1 MAASPL
7 TFLEQRWAA
16 GYSANNSLVRSA
28 TQTTDR
34 QQISGLDYDTHR
46 TISPLGHS
54 VLRMIGRHLYW
65 NCDPIRA
72 AVDEMARLA
81 TSTFFPQFYGTEKEW
96 GREAESYLRE
106 SDNFIDV
113 RGWPF
118 TWSTYL
124 QNLVREVLVDGDQ
137 GTLLAELNDSARVQ
151 VWKSHRIGSR
161 AQSNI
166 VSGGPYDGATIINGC
181 ILNDYGGS
189 YAYAIQPDANY
200 AAQPMAYVSA
210 NNFLL
215 NFLPSTSDALRGYS
229 ALATAAF
236 PMSDRE
242 ESKAYLLLA
251 QKIAA
256 TMAVEIQN
264 QAGQPDRAKALVSA
278 PATAAEAGVAQ
289 ELPKELMKP
298 GRIMYFAGGKG
309 QGIKVVEQDQPGDNV
324 VNYQNEI
331 IREGLQSLGWS
342 YDFSHNPSKV
352 GGAQM
357 RVVIEKIEARLHEIR
372 AMLVG
377 PVARRI
383 TGYRIAKAI
392 KAGFLRENS
401 EWFMWRF
408 QWPAKLTADRKY
420 DSEID
425 LEESLRGLMT
435 DQKFCGRRGDD
446 RDEVYEEVFTE
457 GDRKLEMAK
466 KLSGKYGVTIQEA
479 HDMLWK
485 RNPNAPAAVAEPY
498 DAEKYEK
505 ENAAQ

>member
-1 MAASPL
+1 MATAPK
-7 TFLEQRWAA
+7 TFLEKKWAQ
-16 GYSANNSLVRSA
+16 SNNNSLVKAA
-28 TQTTDR
+28 TQTDQR
-34 QQISGLDYDTHR
+34 AQVSGLDYDTHR
-46 TISPLGHS
+46 TISGMGQS
-54 VLRMIGRHLYW
+54 VLRMIGRNLYW

-72 AVDEMARLA
+72 AVDEIARLA
-81 TSTFFPQFYGTEKEW
+81 TSTFLPQHYGQEKEW
-96 GREAESYLRE
+96 AREAEAYLRE

-124 QNLVREVLVDGDQ
+124 QNLVREVIVDGDQ
-137 GTLLAELNDSARVQ
+137 GTLLTELADTPKVQ
-151 VWKSHRIGSR
+151 VWKSHRIASKGMDT
-161 AQSNI
+161 I
-166 VSGGPYDGATIINGC
+166 VRGGPYDGQMLINGC
-181 ILNDYGGS
+181 VVNGFGGAM
-189 YAYAIQPDANY
+189 AYTLQPDSNY
-200 AAQPMAYVSA
+200 SAEPLAYVST
-210 NNFLL
+210 NDFLL

-251 QKIAA
+251 QKVAA

-264 QAGQPDRAKALVSA
+264 QNGMPDRAKTLVS
-278 PATAAEAGVAQ
+278 PPTTAATDAGNAQ
-289 ELPKELMKP
+289 ELPKELVSP
-298 GRIMYFAGGKG
+298 GRIMYFRAGRNEGV
-309 QGIKVVEQDQPGDNV
+309 KVVAQDQPGENV

-372 AMLVG
+372 TMLVA

-383 TGYRIAKAI
+383 TGFRIAKAI
-392 KAGFLRENS
+392 KSGYLRENK
-401 EWFMWRF
+401 EWYMWRF
-408 QWPAKLTADRKY
+408 QGPAKLTADRKY

-435 DQKFCGRRGDD
+435 DQKFCGKRGDD
-446 RDEVYEEVFTE
+446 RDEVYEEVFSE
-457 GDRKLEMAK
+457 GEKKLELAQK
-466 KLSGKYGVTIQEA
+466 ISQKFGVTIQEA

-485 RNPNAPAAVAEPY
+485 RNPNAPAAVKEPY
-498 DAEKYEK
+498 SPTKYEK
-505 ENAAQ
+505 DNAAQ